1 MNLLENID
9 QLNTYFREERSKDDL
24 YIFNGFSWANY
35 QKLLDEVG
43 DEYHFKISYIRGV
56 LEVMSPG
63 RSHEKIKEN
72 IANLIVAYCDAK
84 EIDYYNIGSTT
95 LKKSNVGKEPDV
107 SYAIASDKEFPDLAI
122 EVNYSSGGINDL
134 EIYRILGIK
143 EVWIWNKDDNLSF
156 YILQNQEYI
165 KRENSYFLPDLTTKL
180 VGKYIKL
187 MNTGNT
193 RVIKKEFLNS
203 L

>member
-9 QLNTYFREERSKDDL
+9 QVNTCFRGQRFKDDL
-24 YIFNGFSWANY
+24 YIFNDFSWENY
-35 QKLLDEVG
+35 QKLLAEVG
-43 DEYHFKISYIRGV
+43 DEYNFKISYFSGV
-56 LEVMSPG
+56 LEVISPG

-95 LKKSNVGKEPDV
+95 LKKSNVSKEPDV
-107 SYAIASDKEFPDLAI
+107 SYAIATDKDFPDLAV

-134 EIYRILGIK
+134 EIYRVLGIK
-143 EVWIWNKDDNLSF
+143 EVWIWNKDDILSF
-156 YILQNQEYI
+156 YILENQQYI
-165 KRENSYFLPDLTTKL
+165 KRESSYFLAGLTIKL
-180 VGKYIKL
+180 VEKYIKL

-193 RVIKKEFLNS
+193 RVIKQEFINS